1 MVFNHIFKRENP
13 QMGGGGGPVSP
24 TPGISTYV
32 YYQNK
37 TF

>member
-1 MVFNHIFKRENP
+1 MVLIIFFKRENP
-13 QMGGGGGPVSP
+13 QMGGGGPVSP